1 MKRVMM
7 IVKVGVT
14 VKAAAHDRHLLND
27 AAILDSARVQFGC
40 EDIFLGDS

>member
-7 IVKVGVT
+7 IVVT
-14 VKAAAHDRHLLND
+14 VKAAARDRHLLND
-27 AAILDSARVQFGC
+27 AAVLDSARVQFGC